1 MNSYQPPI
9 FVVGLPRTGST
20 LLENILGKSPG
31 VLELAEV
38 LYLSPWRR
46 DFRYFLRTRIGDL
59 SRDENLRK
67 MVEIIFSRHEPIAGI
82 TGSFWRLGGVK
93 AMEEPELKARI
104 FESLQQSDRS
114 LPSILRILLR
124 EITQFNQCRRCS
136 VAFPVY
142 INYLATL
149 FRWFPGA
156 KVIHM
161 TRDPRAVAISKTNDP
176 GGTAIYNQK
185 FPYLRYLIRKG
196 MISFVVIQYI
206 WASRVHAKF
215 KNHPD
220 YLLVRYE
227 DLVIDAPGVVK
238 RVCDFAGIEYTAEML
253 EQPERRGSRS
263 SITGGARATA
273 DARAASKWQ
282 TVITPLENFVVT
294 GLTKRSMARFG
305 FNPGSHEV
313 YAERGWHEQ
322 FS

>member
-1 MNSYQPPI
+1 MNSYEPPI

-46 DFRYFLRTRIGDL
+46 DFRYFMRKRVGNI

-67 MVEIIFSRHEPIAGI
+67 LVDIIFTRHQPIAGI

-93 AMEEPELKARI
+93 AMGEPELKERV
-104 FESLQQSDRS
+104 FRSLQQSDRS
-114 LPSILRILLR
+114 LQSILAILLQ
-124 EITQFNQCRRCS
+124 EITQFNECRRCS

-142 INYLATL
+142 INYLDTL
-149 FRWFPGA
+149 FRWFPQA

-185 FPYLRYLIRKG
+185 FPYLRYPIRKA
-196 MISFVVIQYI
+196 MIAFVVVQYI
-206 WASRVHAKF
+206 WASRVHARF
-215 KNHPD
+215 KTRSN

-227 DLVIDAPGVVK
+227 DLVLDPSRVV
-238 RVCDFAGIEYTAEML
+238 RDVCAFTGIEFTPEML
-253 EQPERRGSRS
+253 QQPERRGSRS
-263 SITGGARATA
+263 SITGDARTTA
-273 DARAASKWQ
+273 DATAASKWQ
-282 TVITPLENFVVT
+282 HVITPLENFFVT
-294 GLTKRSMARFG
+294 SMTRPSMARFG
-305 FNPGSHEV
+305 FDPDAHDV
-313 YAERGWHEQ
+313 YARTEWRQQ